1 MLGKEYSL
9 IERREIPDSGITGL
23 WFRHACGMEVVSIEC
38 GDAENMFCIGLATTP
53 ENDCGTSHI
62 IEHSV
67 LAGSARYPVRDPF
80 MEMIKSSVA
89 TFINALTYH
98 DHTIYPVASTVPKD
112 FYNLASVYFD
122 AVFNPLLSRQSFL
135 QEGWHYEF
143 EKAGDTASRLQRNG
157 VVLNEMKGAMS
168 DIDEIIEVEVNRRL
182 FPETSRRFLSGGHPD
197 KIGGLTYAKY
207 RSFYQRHY
215 HPSLARVYFYGS
227 IPTDEK
233 LSFLSGLLSGL
244 PATPCPPPLP
254 PRAHQ
259 TRWTKPR
266 RATVRYTPPLDES
279 DGRNGAWAQ
288 AFYLTDDWEPLTDM
302 AFEFIDEM
310 LFGNDSSPLRQAI
323 QESGLCESL
332 AVSGYD
338 NETLD
343 TAFLIA
349 ANGVP
354 KENFPKLER
363 LVQECLL
370 DVAAHGFSEKQL
382 RASVTQFKIA
392 RKEVTSSYVYRKM
405 ESVFDVWCYG
415 KNPFM
420 YLDGND
426 VFSRFE
432 NKLKSEPTWLQ
443 GLIRR
448 FLCDNPHRLT
458 LQLVPDM
465 SLEMRREAAA
475 VRSLESIREKMSLR
489 TRRRIDSD
497 AQELKRLQGTPNSAE
512 ALATLPKLDRS
523 EVPDKPALVKYSQS
537 RLSNGIPLLD
547 IDCFTNGLSYFEIM
561 LPLGTMNQEQLPLVN
576 TLYRTLFRR
585 VGTTIHSHG
594 DLDEAL
600 AVNGGVIACNKIYW
614 QDNNALNG
622 GLCFLIR
629 ALDENFQSLLDLLR
643 ECLQHTVFT
652 ETTHIRN
659 KLRQFNATVRENI
672 AQGGLSF
679 ATIRSG
685 MGLSPLASLREYSAG
700 LDTIAKLKETSAKF
714 RGKWPNIRTGLEEI
728 AAKVA
733 VLTPSLALFEGS
745 ERTRDMAIDFLQAFH
760 DGMQGSVLSLD
771 RLESGSGRREGLSC
785 GNDVSTFVRTFK
797 GPEFTDDDSVPLA
810 VYLNMLSCGHLYEEV
825 RLRGGAYDVDCN
837 YEAITGLISIYSGRD
852 PQPWHTMQVFD
863 RLRKVGGFTEE
874 DVGKA
879 VLSTIK
885 GGFAQPRA
893 DNSLTVVLG
902 RHLAGI
908 TREDEISRFQRCM
921 SLTLKD
927 VTEAAERF
935 WNGNPPFND
944 CMLGPAKAL
953 KKAKIESLKL

>member
-9 IERREIPDSGITGL
+9 IERREIPDNGIAGL

-38 GDAENMFCIGLATTP
+38 EDAENMFCIGLATTP

-67 LAGSARYPVRDPF
+67 LAGSVRYPVRDPF

-143 EKAGDTASRLQRNG
+143 EKAGDTASRLLRNG
-157 VVLNEMKGAMS
+157 VVLNEMKGAMA

-197 KIGGLTYAKY
+197 RISGLTYAKY
-207 RSFYQRHY
+207 RDFYQRHY
-215 HPSLARVYFYGS
+215 HPSRARVYFYGN

-244 PATPCPPPLP
+244 PATPCPPALP
-254 PRAHQ
+254 PRLHQ

-266 RATVRYTPPLDES
+266 RGTVRYTPSLDES
-279 DGRNGAWAQ
+279 DGNNGAWAQ

-310 LFGNDSSPLRQAI
+310 LLGNDSSPLRQAI

-332 AVSGYD
+332 VVSGYD

-343 TAFLIA
+343 TSFLIA
-349 ANGVP
+349 VNGVP

-370 DVAAHGFSEKQL
+370 DVAEHGFSEKQL
-382 RASVTQFKIA
+382 RASVTQFKISH
-392 RKEVTSSYVYRKM
+392 KEVTSSYVYRKM

-432 NKLKSEPTWLQ
+432 NKLKAEPTWLQ
-443 GLIRR
+443 GLIRKYI
-448 FLCDNPHRLT
+448 CDNPHRLT
-458 LQLVPDM
+458 LQFVPDM
-465 SLEMRREAAA
+465 SLEGKREAAA
-475 VRSLESIREKMSLR
+475 IRSLEGIREKMSLR
-489 TRRRIDSD
+489 TRGRIDSD
-497 AQELKRLQGTPNSAE
+497 AQELKRLQGAPNSAE

-523 EVPDKPALVKYSQS
+523 EVPDRPTLVKYSQS
-537 RLSNGIPLLD
+537 CLSNGITMLD

-561 LPLGTMNQEQLPLVN
+561 LPLGTMNQEQLPLLN
-576 TLYRTLFRR
+576 TLYKTLFRR
-585 VGTTIHSHG
+585 IGTTMHSHG

-600 AVNGGVIACNKIYW
+600 AVNGGVIVCNKIYW
-614 QDNNALNG
+614 QDKNGLNG
-622 GLCFLIR
+622 GLCFVIR
-629 ALDENFQSLLDLLR
+629 ALDEHFQSILDLLG
-643 ECLQHTVFT
+643 ECLRHTVFT
-652 ETTHIRN
+652 ETTHICN
-659 KLRQFNATVRENI
+659 KLRHFNATVRESI

-685 MGLSPLASLREYSAG
+685 MGLSPLGSLREFSAG
-700 LDTIAKLKETSAKF
+700 LDTIANLKEASAKF
-714 RGKWPNIRTGLEEI
+714 RGKWPNLRSGLEEI

-745 ERTRDMAIDFLQAFH
+745 DKTRAMAIDFLQAFH
-760 DGMQGSVLSLD
+760 DDVKGSVLSLNN
-771 RLESGSGRREGLSC
+771 LESGFGRHEGLPC
-785 GNDVSTFVRTFK
+785 GNNVSTFVRTFK
-797 GPEFTDDDSVPLA
+797 GPVFADSDSVPLA
-810 VYLNMLSCGHLYEEV
+810 VYLNMLSCGKLYEEI
-825 RLRGGAYDVDCN
+825 RLKGGAYDVDGS
-837 YEAITGLISIYSGRD
+837 YDTIAGLISIYSGRD
-852 PQPWHTMQVFD
+852 PQPWRTMKVFD
-863 RLRKVGGFTEE
+863 GLHKIGGFTEE

-885 GGFAQPRA
+885 GSFAQPRA
-893 DNSLTVVLG
+893 DNALAMVII

-908 TREDEISRFQRCM
+908 TDEIEVARFQRYM

-935 WNGNPPFND
+935 WNSNPPFND

-953 KKAKIESLKL
+953 KKADIESLKL